1 MTPWWSDEL
10 LQLRA
15 QPRCLEEEEHLATD
29 GEVVQRIRIQEF
41 FSNLPLF
48 LSNVANYPLKSVL
61 KIEGVVL
68 QMIQR
73 VEVDHDRAG
82 ACKARR
88 TGRRRDRVGASG
100 CPG

>member
-1 MTPWWSDEL
+1 MTPWWSDAL

-73 VEVDHDRAG
+73 VGVDRDRAG